1 MTTRIN
7 AIIVDDEISG
17 RNSLRGM
24 LHYFPFVS
32 IVGEAK
38 NCTEAVQLIRDA
50 KPDLVFLDIEMPYGS
65 GFDVIQ
71 QFEHINFNVIFVTA
85 YEEYALRALKL
96 AATDYLLKP
105 VDKKELE
112 LALKKVI
119 QNRVSP
125 SAQHFH
131 QLRHDLNTGGKP
143 EKIAIPHQG
152 DIEYINIKDIIRCES
167 DKGYTWFYALNQKK
181 YLVTKTLGDFEQLL
195 TDYGFFRVHH
205 SHLVNLNYVEK
216 YNKGRGGS
224 VLMCDQKEIEVS
236 VRRKDD
242 FLQQM
247 NLFQK

>member
-1 MTTRIN
+1 MTTRIR

-24 LHYFPFVS
+24 LNYFP
-32 IVGEAK
+32 IVNILGEAK
-38 NCTEAVQLIRDA
+38 NCTEAVQLIQDV
-50 KPDLVFLDIEMPYGS
+50 KPELVFLDIEMPYGS
-65 GFDVIQ
+65 GFDVLQ
-71 QFEHINFNVIFVTA
+71 QFEQINFNVIFVTA

-96 AATDYLLKP
+96 SATDYLLKP

-112 LALKKVI
+112 LALDKVI
-119 QNRVSP
+119 QKSTAKT
-125 SAQHFH
+125 AQHFH
-131 QLRHDLNTGGKP
+131 QLRNDLHSGRKP

-152 DIEYINIKDIIRCES
+152 DIEYIDIKDIIRCES
-167 DKGYTWFYALNQKK
+167 DKGYTWFYLLNQKK

-195 TDYGFFRVHH
+195 GEYGFFRVHH

-224 VLMCDQKEIEVS
+224 VQMCDQKEIEVS

-242 FLQQM
+242 FLHQM